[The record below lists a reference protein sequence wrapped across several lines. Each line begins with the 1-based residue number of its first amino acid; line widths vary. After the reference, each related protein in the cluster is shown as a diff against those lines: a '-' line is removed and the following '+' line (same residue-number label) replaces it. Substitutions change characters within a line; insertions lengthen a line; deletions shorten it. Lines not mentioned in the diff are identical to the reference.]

1 MSAKQRLLFVMSS
14 MDNGGAER
22 ALLNLIEEL
31 PAEEFDIDLLLLNPS
46 GLFMDQIPS
55 KVNLLQ
61 TPDVVRDCFTSIRG
75 RHAGVWRMAADAV
88 SSLVSRDEETRRGFR
103 WKHFYSHAI
112 DAVPGHYDAA
122 VSFING
128 QVLYF
133 VDEKVKADRKIV
145 FYHGDYR
152 SAHYSSKYEAPH
164 LQHMDGIYA
173 ISPECLAIFRSVFP
187 EMQEK
192 TGYLPNIVSPKVIR
206 SRAKEFYPPEYKSD
220 ETVILTVARVT
231 HEKGVDIAI
240 EAAAELKRRGL
251 KFTWFE
257 LGKGVAGD
265 SELNK
270 CRGLINELGV
280 ADVFK
285 LLGPRENPYPYIAN
299 ADVVVQPSRFEGKS
313 VVLDES
319 KILGKPIVATAYP
332 TVVDQVSN
340 AEGVVVDID
349 PVALANGIESLVIDG
364 RRITEIAE
372 HLRGTDY
379 GNTSYIEDYK
389 SALSPNRE
397 YSAG

>member
-1 MSAKQRLLFVMSS
+1 MASKKRLLFVMSS

-31 PAEEFDIDLLLLNPS
+31 PAEEFDIDLLLLNPT
-46 GLFMDQIPS
+46 GLFLNQIPA
-55 KVNLLQ
+55 KVNLLH
-61 TPDVVRDCFTSIRG
+61 TPDVVQGCFTSIRG
-75 RHAGVWRMAADAV
+75 RRVSAWRLAADVV
-88 SSLVSRDEETRRGFR
+88 SSLISRDEETRRGFR
-103 WKHFYSHAI
+103 WKHFYTHVI
-112 DAVPGHYDAA
+112 DEVPGHYDTAI
-122 VSFING
+122 SFING

-133 VDEKVKADRKIV
+133 VDEKVAADRKIV

-152 SAHYSSKYEAPH
+152 SAHYSSKYEEPH
-164 LQHMDGIYA
+164 LQRMDGIYA
-173 ISPECLAIFRSVFP
+173 ISPECLAIFQSVFP

-220 ETVILTVARVT
+220 ETIILTVARVT

-251 KFTWFE
+251 KFTWYE

-265 SELNK
+265 SELNR
-270 CRGLINELGV
+270 CRGLINEFGV

-299 ADVVVQPSRFEGKS
+299 ADIVVQPSRFEGKS

-349 PVALANGIESLVIDG
+349 PAALANGIESLVIDG
-364 RRITEIAE
+364 RRIAEIAE

-379 GNTSYIEDYK
+379 GNTCYIEDYK

>member
-1 MSAKQRLLFVMSS
+1 MGSKQRLLFVMSS

-31 PAEEFDIDLLLLNPS
+31 PSDKFDIDLLLLNPS
-46 GLFMDQIPS
+46 GLFMDQIPT

-75 RHAGVWRMAADAV
+75 RRASAWRIAADVV

-103 WKHFYSHAI
+103 WKHFYSHVIDIIPGYYDTAI
-112 DAVPGHYDAA
+112 
-122 VSFING
+122 SFING

-133 VDEKVKADRKIV
+133 VDEKVKAARKIV

-152 SAHYSSKYEAPH
+152 SARYSSKYELPH
-164 LQHMDGIYA
+164 LQRMDGIYA
-173 ISPECLAIFRSVFP
+173 ISPECLAIFRSIFP

-192 TGYLPNIVSPKVIR
+192 TGYLPNIVSPKVIL
-206 SRAKEFYPPEYKSD
+206 SRAKEFYPPEFKSD
-220 ETVILTVARVT
+220 GAIILTVARVT

-265 SELNK
+265 LELNK
-270 CRGLINELGV
+270 CRKLIEDLGV
-280 ADVFK
+280 ADVFL
-285 LLGPRENPYPYIAN
+285 LLGPKENPYPYISN
-299 ADVVVQPSRFEGKS
+299 ADIVVQPSRFEGKS

-319 KILGKPIVATAYP
+319 KILAKPIVATAYP
-332 TVVDQVSN
+332 TVADQVSE

-349 PVALANGIESLVIDG
+349 PVALANGIELFLKDE
-364 RRITEIAE
+364 RRTTEIVN
-372 HLRGTDY
+372 HLRSSSF
-379 GNTSYIEDYK
+379 GNTLYIEDYIAAFSSSGK
-389 SALSPNRE
+389 CGFN
-397 YSAG
+397 

>member
-1 MSAKQRLLFVMSS
+1 MTSKHRLLFVMSS

-31 PAEEFDIDLLLLNPS
+31 PEEEFDIDLFLLNPN
-46 GLFMDQIPS
+46 GLFMDQIPA

-75 RHAGVWRMAADAV
+75 RRAKAWRVTADAV
-88 SSLVSRDEETRRGFR
+88 SSVVSRDEETRRGFR
-103 WKHFYSHAI
+103 WKHFYSRAI
-112 DAVPGHYDAA
+112 DMLPGHYDTAI
-122 VSFING
+122 SFING

-152 SAHYSSKYEAPH
+152 SAHYSSKYELPH
-164 LQHMDGIYA
+164 LQRMDGIYA
-173 ISPECLAIFRSVFP
+173 ISPECLAIIRSVFP
-187 EMQEK
+187 YIQVKM
-192 TGYLPNIVSPKVIR
+192 GYLPNIVSSKVIL

-220 ETVILTVARVT
+220 EAIILTVARVT

-240 EAAAELKRRGL
+240 QAAAELKRRGL
-251 KFTWFE
+251 NFTWFE

-265 SELNK
+265 SELNR
-270 CRGLINELGV
+270 CRGLISELGV

-299 ADVVVQPSRFEGKS
+299 ADIVVQPSRFEGKS

-319 KILGKPIVATAYP
+319 KILSKPIVATAYP
-332 TVVDQVSN
+332 TVADQVSN
-340 AEGVVVDID
+340 DEGLVVDID
-349 PVALANGIESLVIDG
+349 PVALANGIESLVQDSP
-364 RRITEIAE
+364 RIAEITE
-372 HLRGTDY
+372 HLRATDY
-379 GNTSYIEDYK
+379 SNTCYIEDYK
-389 SALSPNRE
+389 KAFI
-397 YSAG
+397 G